1 MDLFIRHPHAKRLKL
16 GELAPDVAVLD
27 AAGQPYQLSAGWRGG
42 PVLLTF
48 LRHFG

>member
-1 MDLFIRHPHAKRLKL
+1 MNLLTRHPHAKRLKP
-16 GELAPDVAVLD
+16 GDPAPDVAVLD
-27 AAGQPYQLSAGWRGG
+27 AAGQPYQLSAAWRAG